1 MDKMHK
7 KPHQRRR
14 VPMLTLIWCAATAA
28 IALLAPAATAAGF
41 PERAIQIIVPYPP
54 GGATD
59 TLARTIGQKISESLN
74 QPVVVENRPGASGNI
89 GMQAAAR
96 APADGYTIL
105 FSAVSD
111 AGIYKAASPSQSQS
125 ANLLR
130 DFAPLAGVATAPHIL
145 VIPDAL
151 PIQNLKELIAYLKAA
166 PGKYNFASIGIGTLS
181 HLEGELLMLT
191 AGVSIVHI
199 PYKGGA
205 QALID
210 LLSGNSSLMFLSG
223 PNAMPHVK
231 SGKLRVLAVAGNQRL
246 PSLPNV
252 PTIEEGGVKGFE
264 ANNLFGFNVP
274 KGTPAATIGILT
286 KAIEA
291 ALAAPDVR
299 QRLETQG
306 LIPKYSSPEE
316 FGRMT
321 ENDFRVLE
329 SIVKSAKIKLE

>member
-1 MDKMHK
+1 M
-7 KPHQRRR
+7 
-14 VPMLTLIWCAATAA
+14 
-28 IALLAPAATAAGF
+28 
-41 PERAIQIIVPYPP
+41 
-54 GGATD
+54 
-59 TLARTIGQKISESLN
+59 
-74 QPVVVENRPGASGNI
+74 
-89 GMQAAAR
+89 
-96 APADGYTIL
+96 
-105 FSAVSD
+105 
-111 AGIYKAASPSQSQS
+111 
-125 ANLLR
+125 
-130 DFAPLAGVATAPHIL
+130 
-145 VIPDAL
+145 
-151 PIQNLKELIAYLKAA
+151 
-166 PGKYNFASIGIGTLS
+166 
-181 HLEGELLMLT
+181 
-191 AGVSIVHI
+191 
-199 PYKGGA
+199 
-205 QALID
+205 ID